1 MGMANKIPHSS
12 FPILCSP
19 FFPLPMK
26 LRTKTI
32 IFFATLFI
40 AAAASVVIYIE
51 NVVGV
56 AFKKQIAN
64 DFFIIAEQSEGTYF
78 AFLDGIKT
86 RAIDWSS
93 DARIV
98 GYAKEIVGAGAGAS
112 ERERLAR
119 EFATYVSKSKMPF
132 DETIFLADILDK
144 NGIVVAS
151 TRAERIGTDELKEEL
166 ELGAHYFSKAI
177 VSSFGEAYVKS
188 FVFEEDETDE
198 PMTHVTTRIFDIG
211 ADGVAKPIDAVLLV
225 HFANTKNLAHALGVD
240 VKESDVVPTEGRV
253 TRMALLESYKTS
265 DIYLVDRNG
274 LLVTPS
280 RYMKNVALR
289 QKVDTLPVRECMDN
303 KKEISAEYENFQ
315 GSSVLGAS
323 MCFKDD
329 GIVLI
334 VEIQKDEI
342 FAPLDTITRSTVAG
356 GIILAIF
363 GIFVAISFTRM
374 PLRRIDEVILALE
387 RVMKGDFASQAP
399 VLSKDETGRLALMFN
414 TMVESIRV
422 SQKELK
428 ESKLALEEKALM
440 LEKDVEEHKKQ
451 EQFLEESKR
460 ATLNLLEDS
469 WKAKEA
475 LVVEGNKLQT
485 ILSSIG
491 DGLVLIDGSY
501 RMALVNP
508 SASRMFGMAE
518 EELLGQDL
526 RSIITLW
533 RKGKDVIPPSSWP
546 IEEVFLTGKV
556 ITGTLEDNLSVSTEK
571 HPDKIPIVFSLA
583 PLGGG
588 HAGVVII
595 FRDASHDRELDE
607 AKSGFIS
614 VASHQLRTPL
624 TSIRWYSEML
634 LSQDAGPLNDSQK
647 DFMNEIHGGAER
659 LYQTVD
665 LLLGISRVESGKL
678 KMDRTPIDVG
688 VFTGE
693 ITKELGSQIDMKNLS
708 LSVVP
713 PDSEPVIVWL
723 DSLTLRQVIINL
735 ISNAIRYT
743 NDRGL
748 IEIKWWM
755 GDEGREVVYMVHDN
769 GIGIPEKERSRIFS
783 KFFRA
788 ENARSQVPDGS
799 GLGLALVKELVESWG
814 GKIWFDTAE
823 GQGAT
828 FFFTIPLTTRVEG

>member
-1 MGMANKIPHSS
+1 MIQECVRVLFYILHSA
-12 FPILCSP
+12 FPILP
-19 FFPLPMK
+19 KMK
-26 LRTKTI
+26 LRTKTT
-32 IFFATLFI
+32 IFFAALFI
-40 AAAASVVIYIE
+40 LVTSLVVIFIE
-51 NVVGV
+51 NVVGG

-78 AFLDGIKT
+78 TFLDGIKM
-86 RAIDWSS
+86 RARNWSS
-93 DARIV
+93 DAKIV
-98 GYAKEIVGAGAGAS
+98 GISKEITKAGAGTS
-112 ERERLAR
+112 EKARLAK
-119 EFATYVSKSKMPF
+119 EFATYVRNSKMAF
-132 DETIFLADILDK
+132 DDTVFLVDLLDK
-144 NGIVVAS
+144 NGIVIAS
-151 TRAERIGTDELKEEL
+151 TRPDRIGTDELKEEQ
-166 ELGAHYFSKAI
+166 ELDAHHFSKTI
-177 VSSFGEAYVKS
+177 TSSFGEAFVKS
-188 FVFEEDETDE
+188 FIFEDDETDE
-198 PMTHVTTRIFDIG
+198 PMTHVTARIFDI
-211 ADGVAKPIDAVLLV
+211 ATDGKISPLPAVLLI

-240 VKESDVVPTEGRV
+240 VENGDVKPTKGRV
-253 TRMALLESYKTS
+253 TRMALLEIYETS
-265 DIYLVDRNG
+265 DIYLVDRNSV
-274 LLVTPS
+274 LVSPS
-280 RYMKNVALR
+280 RYMRNVKLR
-289 QKVDTLPVRECMDN
+289 QKVDTLPVRECLDN
-303 KKEISAEYENFQ
+303 GNEISEEYDNFQ
-315 GSSVLGAS
+315 GSRVLGAS

-329 GIVLI
+329 GIVLV

-342 FAPLDTITRSTVAG
+342 YAPLDTINRITIAG
-356 GIILAIF
+356 GIVLAGF
-363 GIFVAISFTRM
+363 GVLVATSFTRM
-374 PLRRIDEVILALE
+374 PLRRIEEVISALE
-387 RVMKGDFASQAP
+387 RVMKGDLASQ
-399 VLSKDETGRLALMFN
+399 VLVRSKDETGQLALMFN

-422 SQKELK
+422 NQKDLQ
-428 ESKLALEEKALM
+428 ESNLALDEKAIL

-469 WKAKEA
+469 WKAKERLA
-475 LVVEGNKLQT
+475 EEGNKLQT

-491 DGLVLIDGSY
+491 DGLILIDGSY
-501 RMALVNP
+501 RVALVNP
-508 SASRMFGMAE
+508 SASRMFGMKE

-526 RSIITLW
+526 RSVITLW
-533 RKGKDVIPPSSWP
+533 RKDKDVIPPASWP
-546 IEEVFLTGKV
+546 IEEVFLTKKV
-556 ITGTLEDNLSVSTEK
+556 ITGTLEDNLSISTEK
-571 HPDKIPIVFSLA
+571 HPERIPIVFSIA

-595 FRDASHDRELDE
+595 FRDASRDRELDE

-634 LSQDAGPLNDSQK
+634 LSQDAGPLNESQK
-647 DFMNEIHGGAER
+647 DFMNEIHSGAER

-678 KMDRTPIDVG
+678 KMERVPIDVG
-688 VFTGE
+688 VFTKE
-693 ITKELGSQIDMKNLS
+693 ITKELASQIDMKNLS
-708 LSVVP
+708 LSIVP
-713 PDSEPVIVWL
+713 PDRETVIVWL
-723 DSLTLRQVIINL
+723 DSLTLRQVIMNL

-748 IEIKWWM
+748 IEIKWWI

-769 GIGIPEKERSRIFS
+769 GIGIPEKDRSRIFS

-828 FFFTIPLTTRVEG
+828 FFFTIPLTTKV

>member
-1 MGMANKIPHSS
+1 
-12 FPILCSP
+12 
-19 FFPLPMK
+19 MK
-26 LRTKTI
+26 LRTKTT

-40 AAAASVVIYIE
+40 VVTSSVVIYIE

-56 AFKKQIAN
+56 AFKKQIAS

-78 AFLDGIKT
+78 AFLDGIKA

-93 DARIV
+93 DVRIV
-98 GYAKEIVGAGAGAS
+98 SLSKGIVNAGTGTS
-112 ERERLAR
+112 ERSRLAK

-132 DETIFLADILDK
+132 DETIFLVDLLDK
-144 NGIVVAS
+144 NGRVVAS
-151 TRAERIGTDELKEEL
+151 TRPERIGTDELKEEK
-166 ELGAHYFSKAI
+166 EIGAHDFSKTI
-177 VSSFGEAYVKS
+177 VSSFGSAYVKS
-188 FVFEEDETDE
+188 FVFEEDEASE

-211 ADGVAKPIDAVLLV
+211 ADGIAKPIDAVLLI
-225 HFANTKNLAHALGVD
+225 HFGNTKELAHALGVD
-240 VKESDVVPTEGRV
+240 VEEETAIPAGGRV
-253 TRMALLESYKTS
+253 TRTALLESYKTS
-265 DIYLVDRNG
+265 DIYLVDRNS

-280 RYMKNVALR
+280 RYMKNVTLR
-289 QKVDTLPVRECMDN
+289 QKVDTLPVRECIDN
-303 KKEISAEYENFQ
+303 GKEISAEYENFH
-315 GSSVLGAS
+315 GSNVLGAS

-329 GIVLI
+329 GIVLV

-342 FAPLDTITRSTVAG
+342 FAPLDTIKRFTLAG
-356 GIILAIF
+356 GIILATF
-363 GIFVAISFTRM
+363 GILIAISFTRT
-374 PLRRIDEVILALE
+374 PLRRIEEVISALE
-387 RVMKGDFASQAP
+387 RVMNGDLASQAP
-399 VLSKDETGRLALMFN
+399 VRSKDETGRLAIMFN
-414 TMVESIRV
+414 TMVESLRV
-422 SQKELK
+422 NQKELK
-428 ESKLALEEKALM
+428 ESKLALEEKATA
-440 LEKDVEEHKKQ
+440 LEKDVAEHKKQ

-475 LVVEGNKLQT
+475 LAIEGNKLQT

-491 DGLVLIDGSY
+491 DGLILIDGSY
-501 RMALVNP
+501 RVALVNP

-518 EELLGQDL
+518 EELIGQDL
-526 RSIITLW
+526 RSVITLW
-533 RKGKDVIPPSSWP
+533 RKGKDIVPPTSWP
-546 IEEVFLTGKV
+546 IEEVFLTKKV
-556 ITGTLEDNLSVSTEK
+556 INGTLEDNLSISTEK
-571 HPDKIPIVFSLA
+571 HPDKTPIVFSLA

-595 FRDASHDRELDE
+595 FRDASRDRELDE

-665 LLLGISRVESGKL
+665 LLLGISRVESGKI
-678 KMDRTPIDVG
+678 KMDRAPIDVG
-688 VFTGE
+688 AFTGE
-693 ITKELGSQIDMKNLS
+693 ITKELASQIDMKNLA
-708 LSVVP
+708 LSVIP
-713 PDSEPVIVWL
+713 PDREPVIVWL

-735 ISNAIRYT
+735 ISNSIRYT
-743 NDRGL
+743 NEHGL

-769 GIGIPEKERSRIFS
+769 GIGIPENERSRIFS

-828 FFFTIPLTTRVEG
+828 FFFTIPLTTKVEG